1 MSVEMGWFSEDV
13 LNYAVR
19 SRCSTW
25 KVHWLNFSCN
35 HSCSYQTICIARQK
49 SWSWADYHQV

>member
-49 SWSWADYHQV
+49 SWSWAHYH